1 MNSASGNETGTPE
14 SGELVL
20 PQRVVYPKHYVESLV
35 VVSGTLKEYANS
47 CLGRRQGATGKYT
60 SKNVIITCMS
70 TCT

>member
-1 MNSASGNETGTPE
+1 MNSASGNETGTAV

-60 SKNVIITCMS
+60 RKVMTPCA
-70 TCT
+70 